1 VSTQHATA
9 PTGAQAA
16 VDIPLEHGNIAVQNA
31 QDALD
36 AGDSQPASI
45 RLLEAAQLNRLAAR
59 ELDPE
64 IQPTGILR

>member
-1 VSTQHATA
+1 VSTQPATH
-9 PTGAQAA
+9 PTGAQAVGDILLEYGNKA
-16 VDIPLEHGNIAVQNA
+16 V

-36 AGDSQPASI
+36 AGDSRHAGI

-64 IQPTGILR
+64 IHPAGILR